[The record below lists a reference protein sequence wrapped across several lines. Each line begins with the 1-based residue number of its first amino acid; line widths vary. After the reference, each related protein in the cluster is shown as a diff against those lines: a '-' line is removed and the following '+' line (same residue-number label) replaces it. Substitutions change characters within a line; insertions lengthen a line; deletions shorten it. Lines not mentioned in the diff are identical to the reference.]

1 MNGTS
6 AMKELNQ
13 FQPIKHSY
21 FLPVLQ
27 KFDTLNSQQQQ
38 NQQNKKGEKEYLIC
52 LMELNFFVV
61 IQWIISVFS
70 IFRSPCTL
78 W

>member
-52 LMELNFFVV
+52 LME
-61 IQWIISVFS
+61 
-70 IFRSPCTL
+70 
-78 W
+78 